1 MRMCACVVVSEADDK
16 LAGVCLALA
25 CVRFSEIID
34 CNISFIKFCLLQAK
48 PAMDNMLPLF

>member
-1 MRMCACVVVSEADDK
+1 MCACVVVSEADDK